1 MNDLSVIGFVFSVFV
16 IVISVIICKKV
27 LEEKE

>member
-1 MNDLSVIGFVFSVFV
+1 MNHSSVIGFVLCMIV
-16 IVISVIICKKV
+16 IVSGVIICKKV

>member
-16 IVISVIICKKV
+16 IVSGVIICKKV
-27 LEEKE
+27 LEEKK